1 MPGFL
6 ESFDFDGVF
15 YIFQTKPNQTKPNQT
30 KPNQTKPNQTKP
42 NQTTSKILFEYRYL
56 RRAIFE

>member
-1 MPGFL
+1 MPVFF

-15 YIFQTKPNQTKPNQT
+15 HIFQT